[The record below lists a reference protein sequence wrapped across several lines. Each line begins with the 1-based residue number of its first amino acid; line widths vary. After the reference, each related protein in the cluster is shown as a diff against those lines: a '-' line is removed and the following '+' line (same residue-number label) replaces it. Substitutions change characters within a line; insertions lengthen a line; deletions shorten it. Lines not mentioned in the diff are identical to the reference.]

1 MVTQERLKELLE
13 YNPDTGL
20 FTRLMSI
27 GNQKV
32 GNIAGTLRKDGYI
45 QIKVD
50 GKPYLAHQ
58 LAFLYMEGYFP
69 EMVDHINRIGGD
81 NRWVNLRESNNQ
93 ENQRNKAARSKS
105 GYLGVSWKKRD
116 QKWEVNVA
124 NSKGSNIYG
133 GHFDYPQ
140 LGSAV
145 RRANELRLQLHGENA
160 VIETFDSTKSL
171 PTLEELNK

>member
-1 MVTQERLKELLE
+1 MVIQERLKELLE

-20 FTRLMSI
+20 FIRLVAV
-27 GNQKV
+27 GNQKA

-58 LAFLYMEGYFP
+58 LAFLYMEGYTP
-69 EMVDHINRIGGD
+69 EMVDHINRVRSD

-93 ENQRNKAARSKS
+93 ENQRNKATRSKS
-105 GYLGVSWKKRD
+105 GYLGISWRKRD

-124 NSKGSNIYG
+124 NFRGTNMYG
-133 GHFDYPQ
+133 GSFRYLD
-140 LGSAV
+140 LELAV
-145 RRANELRLQLHGENA
+145 KRANELRLQLHGENA
-160 VIETFDSTKSL
+160 VVETFDSTKSL